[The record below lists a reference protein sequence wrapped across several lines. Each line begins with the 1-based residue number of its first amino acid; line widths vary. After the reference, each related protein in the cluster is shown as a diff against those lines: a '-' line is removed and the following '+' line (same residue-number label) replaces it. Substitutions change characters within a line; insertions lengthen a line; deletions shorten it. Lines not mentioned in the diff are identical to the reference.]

1 MCKVDFEFSTKCLQ
15 GSIGCVKQGVC
26 GNIIHRSEP
35 FALEYSPQRLC
46 DIQMWAVWRKKKEE
60 QTALLPYRTKFPHE
74 SASVYACIVKYNK
87 RILTDAERKLVNK
100 VCNYVGGHVF
110 SSITFIFA
118 MVVSVYLYNAK
129 TYANI

>member
-1 MCKVDFEFSTKCLQ
+1 MGKVDIEFSAECSQ
-15 GSIGCVKQGVC
+15 SSICRIKQGVC
-26 GNIIHRSEP
+26 GDIIHRLEP
-35 FALEYSPQRLC
+35 FALEDSPQRLC
-46 DIQMWAVWRKKKEE
+46 YVKMRAVWRKKEKE
-60 QTALLPYRTKFPHE
+60 QAALLPYRTKFPHE

-110 SSITFIFA
+110 SCITFIFA
-118 MVVSVYLYNAK
+118 MVVSVYLYNAQ